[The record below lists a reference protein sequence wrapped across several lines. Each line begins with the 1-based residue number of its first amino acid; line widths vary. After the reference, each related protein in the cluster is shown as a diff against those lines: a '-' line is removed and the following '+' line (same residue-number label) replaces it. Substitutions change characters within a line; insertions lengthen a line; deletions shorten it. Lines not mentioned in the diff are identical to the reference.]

1 MAYEKIKYN
10 NQYNKENY
18 DKITILVP
26 RGEKDEWKAFAKQN
40 GISLT
45 EMIRRAVADYFEKS

>member
-10 NQYNKENY
+10 NQYNKANY

-26 RGEKDEWKAFAKQN
+26 KGEKDEWKAFAQKK
-40 GISLT
+40 GLSMT
-45 EMIRRAVADYFEKS
+45 EMVRRAVADYFEKS

>member
-26 RGEKDEWKAFAKQN
+26 RGEKDEWKAFAQQN